1 MEKNSLH
8 RLGDY
13 IREVDV
19 RNRDLE
25 VKKLLGVSISKEFM
39 PSIANTIG
47 TDMSSYKVVEPRQFV
62 YIADTSRRGDKIA
75 IALLENNDK
84 VIVSSIYT
92 VFEVK
97 DKQKLLP
104 EYLMM
109 WFRRPE
115 FDRYARFKSHGSAR
129 EIFSWEEMCDVELP
143 IPSIE
148 QQQKMVS
155 EYEAVTRRIRLN
167 EQIIAKLEETAQ
179 ALYRKMFVDGIDKEN
194 LPEGWR
200 IGTLGEIAEINT
212 DNISTKDNSIEIRYL
227 DSSSVTQNVFEEYQ
241 IFNVLHNEIP
251 SRAKRKVK
259 HNDIVYSTVRPNLKH
274 YGIIK
279 DSVENMIVSTA
290 FAVIRSCYNPISN
303 ELLYL
308 MLTDEKNTE
317 YLQGIA
323 EMSKA
328 TYPSITPEDI
338 SALKLAIPIES
349 MDMLKVN
356 QSIKYCFDFVY
367 YKHQENKELK
377 ELQSLLLAKMGKKKM
392 EWYEKELYSTK

>member
-1 MEKNSLH
+1 MMTDSYK

-25 VKKLLGVSISKEFM
+25 VTKLLGVSISKEFM

-62 YIADTSRRGDKIA
+62 YISDTSRRGEKIA
-75 IALLENNDK
+75 IALLEDNNK

-97 DKQKLLP
+97 NKQDLLP

-143 IPSIE
+143 VPPIE
-148 QQQKMVS
+148 QQQKIVS

-179 ALYRKMFVDGIDKEN
+179 ALYRKMFVNGIDKEN

-200 IGTLGEIAEINT
+200 MRTLGEYCKEIKSGGTPNRSNIEYWNSKDYRWLKTGEVQNNVILETEEYISEAGLNHSSAKIIPCGSVIMAMYGATAGQVAYLDCEATTNQACCNMICHTKEDAAFLFFHLLYYQEEIKRLANGGAQENLSQEIIAEQPI
-212 DNISTKDNSIEIRYL
+212 L
-227 DSSSVTQNVFEEYQ
+227 LFEDD
-241 IFNVLHNEIP
+241 
-251 SRAKRKVK
+251 KK
-259 HNDIVYSTVRPNLKH
+259 
-274 YGIIK
+274 
-279 DSVENMIVSTA
+279 
-290 FAVIRSCYNPISN
+290 
-303 ELLYL
+303 
-308 MLTDEKNTE
+308 
-317 YLQGIA
+317 
-323 EMSKA
+323 KA
-328 TYPSITPEDI
+328 TFV
-338 SALKLAIPIES
+338 KL
-349 MDMLKVN
+349 L
-356 QSIKYCFDFVY
+356 DFIIN
-367 YKHQENKELK
+367 KHKEYNILT
-377 ELQSLLLAKMGKKKM
+377 ELQSLLLTKIGQHNKLKK
-392 EWYEKELYSTK
+392 